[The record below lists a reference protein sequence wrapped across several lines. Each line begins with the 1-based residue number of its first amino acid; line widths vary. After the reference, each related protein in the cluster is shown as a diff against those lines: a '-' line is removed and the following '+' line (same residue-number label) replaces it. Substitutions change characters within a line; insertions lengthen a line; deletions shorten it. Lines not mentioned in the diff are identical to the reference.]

1 MESLKAKALEQLR
14 AGDTLVVW
22 RLDRLGRSL
31 KDLILQAESR
41 LGCQARVVSDG
52 DILVEISDESIRAW
66 YDEHPD
72 ARKNRDS
79 AA

>member
-1 MESLKAKALEQLR
+1 MAF
-14 AGDTLVVW
+14 DV
-22 RLDRLGRSL
+22 
-31 KDLILQAESR
+31 QAESR
-41 LGCQARVVSDG
+41 LGCQARVMTDG

-72 ARKNRDS
+72 ARKKRDS